1 MSAPLSGRPAVFMD
15 RDGCLIEER
24 GYINHPSQVHVLRR
38 TPEAVSRLNAAGIAA
53 VMATNQAG
61 IARGYFSNETLV
73 AVNAELVRQ
82 LGALGA
88 RLDALYVCTHH
99 PTAGQPPYREACECR
114 KPKPGLLI
122 RAAAELGLDLS
133 RSIMIGDKPSDVE
146 AGQAAGAATVLVLTG
161 YGRGEWEYRR
171 QEWTVKPDHVAE
183 DLFDAVEWAIGRIR
197 AGVAAEL
204 PARVPE

>member
-1 MSAPLSGRPAVFMD
+1 MLMA
-15 RDGCLIEER
+15 RDGCPIEEM
-24 GYINHPSQVHVLRR
+24 GYINHPSRVRVLPR
-38 TPEAVSRLNAAGIAA
+38 TPEAIARLNAAGIAA

-61 IARGYFSNETLV
+61 IARGYFSTKTLA
-73 AVNAELVRQ
+73 AVNAELERQ

-99 PTAGQPPYREACECR
+99 PTAGEPPYRETCECR
-114 KPKPGLLI
+114 KPKPGLLL

-133 RSIMIGDKPSDVE
+133 RSIMVGDKPSDVE

-171 QEWTVKPDHVAE
+171 HEWTVKPDHVAE
-183 DLFDAVEWAIGRIR
+183 DLFDAVEWAMARIG
-197 AGVAAEL
+197 AGKSARPAARL
-204 PARVPE
+204 PE

>member
-24 GYINHPSQVHVLRR
+24 GYINHPSRVRVLPRA
-38 TPEAVSRLNAAGIAA
+38 PEAVARLNAAGILA

-61 IARGYFSNETLV
+61 IARGYFSNDTLL
-73 AVNAELVRQ
+73 AVNAELENQ
-82 LGALGA
+82 LADHRA
-88 RLDALYVCTHH
+88 KLDALYVCTHH
-99 PTAGQPPYREACECR
+99 PTAGQPPYREACACR
-114 KPKPGLLI
+114 KPKPGLLL

-133 RSIMIGDKPSDVE
+133 RSVMVGDKPSDVE

-171 QEWTVKPDHVAE
+171 HEWTVKPDHVAE
-183 DLFDAVEWAIGRIR
+183 DLFDAVEWALARIQAGMR
-197 AGVAAEL
+197 ARTGG
-204 PARVPE
+204 

>member
-1 MSAPLSGRPAVFMD
+1 MSAAFSGRPALFMD
-15 RDGCLIEER
+15 RDGCLIEEM
-24 GYINHPSQVHVLRR
+24 GYINHPSRVRVLPR
-38 TPEAVSRLNAAGIAA
+38 TPEAIARLNAAGIAA

-61 IARGYFSNETLV
+61 IARGYFSNETLA
-73 AVNAELVRQ
+73 AVNAELERQ

-99 PTAGQPPYREACECR
+99 PTAGEPPYRETCECR
-114 KPKPGLLI
+114 KPKPGLLL

-133 RSIMIGDKPSDVE
+133 RSIMVGDKPSDVE

-171 QEWTVKPDHVAE
+171 HEWTVKPDHVAE
-183 DLFDAVEWAIGRIR
+183 DLFDAVEWAMARMG
-197 AGVAAEL
+197 AGKSARL
-204 PARVPE
+204 PE